1 MRISDWSS
9 DVCSSDLEDLKFAG
23 FVPTTNVKLAEVD
36 SASPVDVFKAANRQD
51 VLLHHPYDS
60 FATSVQRFIEQAAAD
75 KHVLAIKQTLYRTS
89 EDPPIIDALVDAAAA
104 GRSEGRRGGKEGVST
119 RRSLGWPYL

>member
-75 KHVLAIKQTLYRTS
+75 THNA
-89 EDPPIIDALVDAAAA
+89 E
-104 GRSEGRRGGKEGVST
+104 ERRVWEEGVRT
-119 RRSLGWPYL
+119 RCTRGSPCQ